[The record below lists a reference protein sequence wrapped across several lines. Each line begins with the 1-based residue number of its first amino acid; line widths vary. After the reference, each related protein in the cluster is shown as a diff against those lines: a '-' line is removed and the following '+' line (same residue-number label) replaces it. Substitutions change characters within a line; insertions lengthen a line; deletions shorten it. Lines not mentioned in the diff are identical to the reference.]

1 MQNGLKKVRRI
12 LDKFVKAERYI
23 CCALL
28 VVILII
34 CFCSVV
40 MRYVFSKPWSWSEEV
55 IIILLV
61 WFGFLCM

>member
-40 MRYVFSKPWSWSEEV
+40 MRYVFSKPWSWS
-55 IIILLV
+55 
-61 WFGFLCM
+61 